1 MYDNLPVIDCHGHMS
16 TPPEFRAH
24 AMNLQ
29 SNRSPRNAPL
39 RIDENRL
46 KLSTNR
52 HIQMLDERNIDVQ
65 MISPRPVAMMHYER
79 PFIVHNWT
87 TTTNDVI
94 KELCEALPDRF
105 VGVAQLPQNSEQD
118 TSHYIKEFERAIN
131 ELGFVAALVNPDPG
145 ADRKFPGMN
154 DETWF
159 PLYEASESLDAPLIV
174 HPSVSKDP
182 RLDIIPSSY
191 QYNNLTEEVLA
202 ILLLRNSDVFERF
215 PRLRVIVCHCG
226 GALDR
231 FIPNAPSSGQA
242 GGGQAIS
249 AQAAPAEQSHD
260 DVRDLSNNLF
270 IDSCAYDPDFLRTA
284 IKQWGVNQVIFGTEA
299 PGSGTS
305 DLNVETNRPSD
316 DLIPVF
322 EHFDFLTNEDRRK
335 ILHDNAIRVF
345 PRLTS
350 TAALAGK

>member
-16 TPPEFRAH
+16 TPPEFRAY

-39 RIDENRL
+39 RIDGGRL
-46 KLSTNR
+46 KLSTGR
-52 HIQMLDERNIDVQ
+52 HLQMLDERNIDVQ

-87 TTTNDVI
+87 RTTNDVI
-94 KELCEALPDRF
+94 NELCTALPDRF
-105 VGVAQLPQNSEQD
+105 VGIAQLPQNSEQD
-118 TSHYIKEFERAIN
+118 TSYCVPEFERAIR
-131 ELGFVAALVNPDPG
+131 ELGFVGALVNPDPG
-145 ADRKFPGMN
+145 ADRKYPGMN
-154 DETWF
+154 DEYWF
-159 PLYEASESLDAPLIV
+159 PLYEASEELDAPLIV

-202 ILLLRNSDVFERF
+202 ILLLRHSDVFQRF
-215 PRLRVIVCHCG
+215 PHLRVVVCHCG

-231 FIPNAPSSGQA
+231 FIPNAQPSGQT
-242 GGGQAIS
+242 GGGQAITT
-249 AQAAPAEQSHD
+249 APAAQETAHD
-260 DVRDLSNNLF
+260 DVPDLSNNLF
-270 IDSCAYDPDFLRTA
+270 IDSCAYDPYFLTTA
-284 IKQWGVNQVIFGTEA
+284 IKQWGVDQVIFGTEA
-299 PGSGTS
+299 PGSGTG
-305 DLNVETNRPSD
+305 DLNVQTNRPSD

-322 EHFDFLTNEDRRK
+322 EGFDFLTNDDRRK

-345 PRLTS
+345 PLLTS
-350 TAALAGK
+350 TPALAGK